1 MTLSWWHLDAG
12 TPPAH
17 TAPMFRLRYDTPPAW
32 GEAIAEDFVAFL
44 RDHGHNERKVAG
56 QALTLAQQYHRHAAL
71 VADMIELAQEELG
84 HFKRVHD
91 LLAARGHTIGQD
103 RPDPYAGPLRKLLR
117 KRDANEYL
125 LDRLV
130 VFSVIEARGCE
141 RFKIA
146 SEVLPEPELRDFY
159 RELFACEARHH
170 GLFLDHA
177 RTLFGREAADARME
191 TILDHEAAIVCSL
204 PVRAALH

>member
-1 MTLSWWHLDAG
+1 
-12 TPPAH
+12 
-17 TAPMFRLRYDTPPAW
+17 MFRLRADTPPAW
-32 GEAIAEDFVAFL
+32 GEAIAADFVSFL
-44 RDHGHNERKVAG
+44 QDHGHNERKVAN
-56 QALTLAQQYHRHAAL
+56 QALTLAQQNHRRVAL

-84 HFKRVHD
+84 HFKQVHD

-103 RPDPYAGPLRKLLR
+103 KPDPYTGPLRKLLR
-117 KRDANEYL
+117 KRDQNEYL
-125 LDRLV
+125 LDRLIL
-130 VFSVIEARGCE
+130 FSLIEARGCE

-177 RTLFGREAADARME
+177 RTLFGRDVADARMD
-191 TILDHEAAIVCSL
+191 TMLDAEAEIVRGL
-204 PVRAALH
+204 PIRAALH